1 MDPGPELGPADQP
14 GNPKAADVAPQG
26 PQLLMDPRVSEEAE
40 MLLERRHDLSGERR
54 VFGHTIYRDFLP
66 MPPGVEATAGQAQLT
81 SQPGHRVT
89 TGQLID
95 HPNISEEAALWQST
109 LPPA

>member
-1 MDPGPELGPADQP
+1 
-14 GNPKAADVAPQG
+14 
-26 PQLLMDPRVSEEAE
+26 MDPRGSEEAE
-40 MLLERRHDLSGERR
+40 MLLEHRHDLSGDRR
-54 VFGHTIYRDFLP
+54 DFGHTLCRDLLP
-66 MPPGVEATAGQAQLT
+66 LPPGVEATASQAQLT

-89 TGQLID
+89 TCQLID

>member
-1 MDPGPELGPADQP
+1 MDPGPELGPAHQP
-14 GNPKAADVAPQG
+14 GNPKASDVEPQG
-26 PQLLMDPRVSEEAE
+26 PQLLMDPRGSEEAE
-40 MLLERRHDLSGERR
+40 MLLEHRHDLSGDRR
-54 VFGHTIYRDFLP
+54 DFGHTLCRDLLP
-66 MPPGVEATAGQAQLT
+66 LPPGVEATASQAQLT

-89 TGQLID
+89 TCQLID